1 MRRFTFQQNHIS
13 GFIDR
18 RLDFFLISD
27 ILQEYHKNW
36 RSCFLL
42 YRSLAIF
49 FSLHFKDMPTRG
61 KSFWEFKKSLTSNV
75 EYVEK
80 KRKNQVF
87 ETLRMLD
94 QDRITNNHLRLEYSK

>member
-1 MRRFTFQQNHIS
+1 
-13 GFIDR
+13 
-18 RLDFFLISD
+18 
-27 ILQEYHKNW
+27 
-36 RSCFLL
+36 
-42 YRSLAIF
+42 
-49 FSLHFKDMPTRG
+49 MPTPG

-94 QDRITNNHLRLEYSK
+94 QGRITNNHLRLEYSK